1 MTDAPETPPWKALMS
16 LRLPVVALRTLLH
29 DALSADALTL
39 PAPLMYTPG
48 VHRPALYLE
57 STVVRGR
64 PGEGKTFWARALTDP
79 QLRAIAAREYR
90 MPRLERTEAVTAF
103 GARPDAGQPTA
114 GELRALTGWGVPP
127 TVLWSAVALTALGV
141 PDLAA
146 LITWTE
152 RVDWLTRNPGAA
164 ERSLAECE
172 AAARATDTVRLV
184 LFDALDQLH
193 PDRALAEHLA
203 SGMLNLAVTL
213 SRSTTRLR
221 AKVFIRPD
229 MLDGA
234 LTGVP
239 RPDRGVL
246 SGRAADLSWGRY
258 DYLGRTGR
266 TELYGLF
273 IHLLGNQDSAEA
285 AAFRAAWPTWEQS
298 QDGRFVAPSG
308 LSGDPKIQ
316 EEFFTALVGRFMG
329 TNARTGYSYSFLPN
343 RLEDALGTITPRPFL
358 TALATALGDT
368 GRHHPEHDRPLH
380 YDLRNSVRCGART
393 AELHRAMPWI
403 RLAMKP
409 LAGQQVPIW
418 DEDVFGLW
426 QRSGLADWLQE
437 TAEEAGNGTGRVR
450 TGPRSPASL
459 PQLLEELVD
468 AGVVNRRT
476 SGQLDM
482 PDVYRVVYGLGRRG
496 GVKRTAATA

>member
-1 MTDAPETPPWKALMS
+1 MS
-16 LRLPVVALRTLLH
+16 LTLPVAELRALLH
-29 DALSADALTL
+29 DALSAALATDALTL
-39 PAPLMYTPG
+39 PAPLMYTPS

-57 STVVRGR
+57 STVVRGQ

-127 TVLWSAVALTALGV
+127 TVLWSAVALTVLGV

-146 LITWTE
+146 LTTWTE
-152 RVDWLTRNPGAA
+152 RVDWLTRNPGAI
-164 ERSLAECE
+164 ERSLAEFE
-172 AAARATDTVRLV
+172 ASAKATDTVRLV
-184 LFDALDQLH
+184 LFDTLDQLH

-213 SRSTTRLR
+213 SRRTTRLR

-229 MLDGA
+229 MLDGTLA
-234 LTGVP
+234 GVP
-239 RPDRGVL
+239 RPDRGFL
-246 SGRAADLSWGRY
+246 TGRAADLSWGRS
-258 DYLGRTGR
+258 DYLGRTAR

-273 IHLLGNQDSAEA
+273 IHLLGNHDSAEA

-298 QDGRFVAPSG
+298 QGGRYLAPSG
-308 LSGDPKIQ
+308 LSGDPKTQ
-316 EEFFTALVGRFMG
+316 EEFFTTLAGRFMG
-329 TNARTGYSYSFLPN
+329 ANARTGYTYNCLSN
-343 RLEDALGTITPRPFL
+343 RLQDARGVITPRPFL
-358 TALATALGDT
+358 TALATALEDT
-368 GRHHPEHDRPLH
+368 GRNHPGHDRPLH
-380 YDLRNSVRCGART
+380 HDDLRRSVGCGART
-393 AELHRAMPWI
+393 RELHQALPWV
-403 RLAMKP
+403 RLAMEP
-409 LAGQQVPIW
+409 LAGQQVPFW
-418 DEDVFGLW
+418 EEDVFGLW
-426 QRSGLADWLQE
+426 ERSGLAGRLQE
-437 TAEEAGNGTGRVR
+437 TAREAGNGTGQTR
-450 TGPRSPASL
+450 TGPRSTASL

-468 AGVVNRRT
+468 AGVMCRRT

-496 GVKRTAATA
+496 GVKRAATGA

>member
-1 MTDAPETPPWKALMS
+1 MS
-16 LRLPVVALRTLLH
+16 PTRPVVELRTLLH
-29 DALSADALTL
+29 DALSAALATDALTL

-48 VHRPALYLE
+48 VHRPALYME

-79 QLRAIAAREYR
+79 QLRTIAAREYR
-90 MPRLERTEAVTAF
+90 MPRLEKTEAVTAF

-146 LITWTE
+146 LTTWTE
-152 RVDWLTRNPGAA
+152 RVDWLTRNPGAT
-164 ERSLAECE
+164 ERSLAELE
-172 AAARATDTVRLV
+172 TAARGDDTVRLV

-213 SRSTTRLR
+213 SRRTTRLR

-239 RPDRGVL
+239 RPDRGFL
-246 SGRAADLSWGRY
+246 TGRAADLSWGRS

-266 TELYGLF
+266 AELYGLF
-273 IHLLGNQDSAEA
+273 IHLLGNHDSAEA
-285 AAFRAAWPTWEQS
+285 AAFRAAWPTWEQT
-298 QDGRFVAPSG
+298 QDGRYLAPSR
-308 LSGDPKIQ
+308 LSGDPKTQ
-316 EEFFTALVGRFMG
+316 EEFFTTLSGRFMG
-329 TNARTGYSYSFLPN
+329 TNARTGYTYNCLPN
-343 RLEDALGTITPRPFL
+343 HLQDALGVITPRPFL
-358 TALATALGDT
+358 TALATALEDT
-368 GRHHPEHDRPLH
+368 GRNHPGHDRPLH
-380 YDLRNSVRCGART
+380 HDDLRRSVRCGARAT
-393 AELHRAMPWI
+393 ELHQALPWVRPAME
-403 RLAMKP
+403 P

-418 DEDVFGLW
+418 EEDVFALW
-426 QRSGLADWLQE
+426 QRGSLADRLQE
-437 TAEEAGNGTGRVR
+437 SALEAGTGRAR

-459 PQLLEELVD
+459 PQLLEELID
-468 AGVVNRRT
+468 AGVMSRRT

-496 GVKRTAATA
+496 GVKRTATTA

>member
-1 MTDAPETPPWKALMS
+1 MS
-16 LRLPVVALRTLLH
+16 LTRPVVELRTQLH
-29 DALSADALTL
+29 DALSAALATDALTL

-48 VHRPALYLE
+48 LHRPALYME

-79 QLRAIAAREYR
+79 QLRAVAAREYR
-90 MPRLERTEAVTAF
+90 MPRLEKTEAVTAF

-146 LITWTE
+146 LTTWTE
-152 RVDWLTRNPGAA
+152 RVDWLTRNPGAV
-164 ERSLAECE
+164 ERSLAELE
-172 AAARATDTVRLV
+172 AAARGDDTVRLV

-203 SGMLNLAVTL
+203 SGMLNLAATL
-213 SRSTTRLR
+213 SRHTTRLR

-239 RPDRGVL
+239 RPDRGFL
-246 SGRAADLSWGRY
+246 TGRAADLSWGRS
-258 DYLGRTGR
+258 DYLGRTSR

-273 IHLLGNQDSAEA
+273 IHLLGNHDSAEA

-298 QDGRFVAPSG
+298 QDGRFLAPSG
-308 LSGDPKIQ
+308 LNGDPKAQ
-316 EEFFTALVGRFMG
+316 EEFFTTLAGRFMG
-329 TNARTGYSYSFLPN
+329 TNARTGYTYSFLPN
-343 RLEDALGTITPRPFL
+343 HLQDALGVITPRPFL
-358 TALATALGDT
+358 TALATALEDT
-368 GRHHPEHDRPLH
+368 GRNHPGHDRPLH
-380 YDLRNSVRCGART
+380 HDDLRRSVRNGARAT
-393 AELHRAMPWI
+393 ELHRALPWV
-403 RLAMKP
+403 RLAMEP

-418 DEDVFGLW
+418 EEDVFALW
-426 QRSGLADWLQE
+426 QRGSLADRLQE
-437 TAEEAGNGTGRVR
+437 SAREAGNGTGRAR
-450 TGPRSPASL
+450 TGPRSPVSL

-468 AGVVNRRT
+468 AGVLSRRT

-496 GVKRTAATA
+496 GVKRTATTA

>member
-1 MTDAPETPPWKALMS
+1 MS
-16 LRLPVVALRTLLH
+16 LTLPVAELRALLH
-29 DALSADALTL
+29 DALSAALATDALTL
-39 PAPLMYTPG
+39 PAPLMYTPS

-57 STVVRGR
+57 STVVRGQ

-127 TVLWSAVALTALGV
+127 TVLWSAVALTVLGV

-146 LITWTE
+146 LTTWTE
-152 RVDWLTRNPGAA
+152 RVDWLTRNPGAI
-164 ERSLAECE
+164 ERSLAEFE
-172 AAARATDTVRLV
+172 ASAKATDTVRLV

-213 SRSTTRLR
+213 SRRTTRLR

-234 LTGVP
+234 LAGVP
-239 RPDRGVL
+239 RPDRGFL
-246 SGRAADLSWGRY
+246 TGRAADLSWGRS
-258 DYLGRTGR
+258 DYLGRTAR

-273 IHLLGNQDSAEA
+273 IHLLGNHDSAEA

-298 QDGRFVAPSG
+298 QGGRHLAPSG
-308 LSGDPKIQ
+308 LSGDPKTQ
-316 EEFFTALVGRFMG
+316 EEFFTTLAGRFMG
-329 TNARTGYSYSFLPN
+329 ANARTGYTYNCLSN
-343 RLEDALGTITPRPFL
+343 RLQDARGVITPRPFL
-358 TALATALGDT
+358 TALATALEDT
-368 GRHHPEHDRPLH
+368 GRNHPGHDRPLH
-380 YDLRNSVRCGART
+380 HDDLRRSVGCGAR
-393 AELHRAMPWI
+393 ARELHQALPWV
-403 RLAMKP
+403 RLAMEP

-418 DEDVFGLW
+418 EEDVFGLW
-426 QRSGLADWLQE
+426 ERSGLAGQLQE
-437 TAEEAGNGTGRVR
+437 TAREAGNGTGQTR
-450 TGPRSPASL
+450 TGPRSTASL

-468 AGVVNRRT
+468 AGVMCRRT
-476 SGQLDM
+476 SGQLDI

-496 GVKRTAATA
+496 GVKRAATGA